1 MTTKRPPYL
10 YSSQC
15 HESARFFSNIT
26 RLNNQIAGGEMR
38 QLLVLGAVVL
48 VGLSMLAIKGSNTVV
63 GQTQARELLPLQL
76 EEQIPVPG
84 VAGRLDHFTADAKR
98 RRLFVSALG
107 NNSVEVI
114 DVFAGL
120 VIHSIKG
127 LAQPQGPLYVPGV
140 DKLYVANAEDGKVRV
155 YDGATYTLRKT
166 IDLGEDPDNM
176 RYDDAS
182 KTLFVGFG
190 EEDGGIAMIDPKTD
204 ERVGMVYKTE
214 GHPESF
220 QVEAKGG
227 RIFVN
232 VPDAGY
238 VVESIDR
245 KTGAVTKW
253 PLKGLWGNY
262 AMALDEENN
271 RLFTIT
277 RKTPMMVVLNT
288 ETGGEVARLRS
299 AGECDDVFFDASRKR
314 VYVIGGSGVISVFQE
329 VDPNHYELVADVPTG
344 IGIRTGYFY
353 AKRDRLYAGVPAKG
367 NEPAQVWTFEA
378 ED

>member
-1 MTTKRPPYL
+1 MKKLLAVSFAALAALCVVSIRSTR
-10 YSSQC
+10 
-15 HESARFFSNIT
+15 SAV
-26 RLNNQIAGGEMR
+26 A
-38 QLLVLGAVVL
+38 
-48 VGLSMLAIKGSNTVV
+48 
-63 GQTQARELLPLQL
+63 QTQTRELLPLQL

-107 NNSVEVI
+107 NNTLEVV
-114 DVFAGL
+114 DVFAGR
-120 VIHSIKG
+120 VVHSIKG

-166 IDLGEDPDNM
+166 IDFGKDPDNM
-176 RYDDAS
+176 RYDETS
-182 KTLFVGFG
+182 KTVFVGFG
-190 EEDGGIAMIDPKTD
+190 EDDGGIAMIDPKTD
-204 ERVGMVYKTE
+204 ERVGQAYKTE

-220 QVEAKGG
+220 QVEASGG
-227 RIFVN
+227 HIYVN
-232 VPDAGY
+232 VPDADN

-253 PLKGLWGNY
+253 PLKGLRANY
-262 AMALDEENN
+262 AMALNEEDH

-288 ETGGEVARLRS
+288 ETGSEVTRLRA

-314 VYVIGGSGVISVFQE
+314 IYVIGGEGIISVFQQN
-329 VDPNHYELVADVPTG
+329 DPDHYELISNVPSG
-344 IGIRTGYFY
+344 IGIRTGYFF
-353 AKRDRLYAGVPAKG
+353 AKRDRFYVGVPAKG
-367 NEPAQVWTFEA
+367 SEPAQIWTFEA